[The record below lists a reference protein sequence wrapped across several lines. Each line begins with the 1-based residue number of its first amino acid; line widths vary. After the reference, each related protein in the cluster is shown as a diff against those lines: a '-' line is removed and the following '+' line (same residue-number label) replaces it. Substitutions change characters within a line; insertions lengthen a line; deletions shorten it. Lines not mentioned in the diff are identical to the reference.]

1 MAEESVI
8 GKVSVTNKSDYGQG
22 AKGESVESL
31 VSDTSQ
37 LPVAPSVANKIIEP
51 PSVTSQSTMVRP
63 SPKIAFKPG
72 LASFLD
78 DVKKF
83 RKDTLRPANEKVDSP
98 PGIIESTDEVNGGDQ
113 SSQNDKIAD
122 SGIQKKS
129 KPVSLL
135 EAIRKRASTV
145 DESNRNRAVS
155 IDAILKLK
163 KEKASSVLQRN
174 GCGSYSCS

>member
-1 MAEESVI
+1 
-8 GKVSVTNKSDYGQG
+8 
-22 AKGESVESL
+22 
-31 VSDTSQ
+31 
-37 LPVAPSVANKIIEP
+37 
-51 PSVTSQSTMVRP
+51 MVRP

-83 RKDTLRPANEKVDSP
+83 RKETLRPANEKVDSP
-98 PGIIESTDEVNGGDQ
+98 PGIIESTDEVNDGDQ
-113 SSQNDKIAD
+113 SSQNDKITD

-155 IDAILKLK
+155 IDAILKAK
-163 KEKASSVLQRN
+163 KKRRAQSYKETGVAAILAHRIAVMGGDDSGDERSASS
-174 GCGSYSCS
+174 SDEWD